1 MVAALNPAWNVP
13 CTDSEI
19 DQRFEKASI
28 LMGEAFLSKLDFYG
42 KSWLPARSIVVDAL
56 SQRKTLDSKGRILH
70 LPQFCPW
77 KVSPHHPPVQK
88 LSRKHLL
95 SALFS
100 SELIL
105 VGTFV

>member
-56 SQRKTLDSKGRILH
+56 SQRKALDSKCRILH

-77 KVSPHHPPVQK
+77 KVSPPHPPSLCPGNSPRSIYLHLFF
-88 LSRKHLL
+88 LSG
-95 SALFS
+95 
-100 SELIL
+100 LIS
-105 VGTFV
+105 V